1 VQEERRK
8 TIFLKLQVCK
18 CVTAWGG
25 IDAQALK
32 KLYVSFEE
40 ESYSCRALW
49 QKRPGSNSK
58 DTTKAIRGADQ

>member
-1 VQEERRK
+1 
-8 TIFLKLQVCK
+8 
-18 CVTAWGG
+18 VTAWGG